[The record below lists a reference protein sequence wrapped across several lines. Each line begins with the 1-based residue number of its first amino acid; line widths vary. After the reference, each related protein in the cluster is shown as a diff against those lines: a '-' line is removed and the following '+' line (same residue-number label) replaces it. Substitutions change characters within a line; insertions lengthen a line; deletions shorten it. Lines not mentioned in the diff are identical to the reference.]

1 MSKNV
6 EVAPNVGM
14 DRSLFFITLSAVCV
28 WLVVDVA
35 IGKNY
40 LGSFLATLFPFMNN
54 GETAPRGEMTTEEVK
69 QAENNAPSSS
79 AIGSGRGSDNPNYGS
94 NRANG
99 NYSTNGQIVGD
110 SYRKN

>member
-35 IGKNY
+35 LGKNY

-79 AIGSGRGSDNPNYGS
+79 AIGSNKSWGGS
-94 NRANG
+94 RANG